1 MAPPLSLTME
11 EADEGFEMLAQAV
24 SQVLD
29 KGPQ

>member
-1 MAPPLSLTME
+1 ME

-24 SQVLD
+24 SRVLD